1 MDTAIN
7 SGDFVCDANGHLI
20 ELSGYDEL
28 LQRVLIRLNIK
39 QGSFVYDNSLGSRL
53 YTLKP
58 TDANIKN
65 RALAMVRE
73 ALADITEVVVE
84 DVSGNGS
91 QTDAGWCE
99 GWKAVEQTGLCA
111 GMTKACP
118 IEVPATDINRRKGKT
133 VILQPLTIST
143 TAFGVAKI
151 DTSVE

>member
-84 DVSGNGS
+84 DVY
-91 QTDAGWCE
+91 
-99 GWKAVEQTGLCA
+99 
-111 GMTKACP
+111 
-118 IEVPATDINRRKGKT
+118 ATLTNDGEKLELN
-133 VILQPLTIST
+133 VILSINDTTKDVVITI
-143 TAFGVAKI
+143 
-151 DTSVE
+151 

>member
-1 MDTAIN
+1 MQAKW
-7 SGDFVCDANGHLI
+7 SAV
-20 ELSGYDEL
+20 ER
-28 LQRVLIRLNIK
+28 QR
-39 QGSFVYDNSLGSRL
+39 
-53 YTLKP
+53 
-58 TDANIKN
+58 
-65 RALAMVRE
+65 RAACAFLHGRKWGE
-73 ALADITEVVVE
+73 TVVVE
-84 DVSGNGS
+84 DVFGNGS